1 MARDG
6 PPHPVKADDWK
17 LTTMNAMPPQPDV
30 PPQGL
35 PAQGLPA
42 QPFPVQPFPV
52 QPFPVQADMSTAGQF
67 GSPPARQRL
76 VSRVPVGQVVISLIK
91 PVFWTAAAVIILVG
105 GVLELTIDNV
115 PGAAVCLV
123 VGGYAAW
130 MSYRSCRR
138 WTRRFLG

>member
-1 MARDG
+1 MTG
-6 PPHPVKADDWK
+6 K

-35 PAQGLPA
+35 PVQDFTAQPFPGQPFPG
-42 QPFPVQPFPV
+42 QPFPVQG
-52 QPFPVQADMSTAGQF
+52 DMGTAAGQF
-67 GSPPARQRL
+67 GSPHTRQRL
-76 VSRVPVGQVVISLIK
+76 VSRLPVWQVVISLIK

-105 GVLELTIDNV
+105 GVLELTIDNI
-115 PGAAVCLV
+115 PGAVVCLV